1 MVARINTLAFQGM
14 NAVKV
19 DVQVHL
25 SPGKMVFNTVGL
37 PDKAIGESRERV
49 RSALSAI
56 GLGLPPERITVNL
69 APADLPKEGSHYD
82 LPIALGLMV
91 AMGALPAEAVKGFVA
106 IGELSLDGR
115 IGGVPG
121 ALPAAMAAMSWGLGL
136 ICPADCGPEAA
147 WSGLASPDNQGIVA
161 ADHILQ
167 LINHLRET
175 QILPPPEPLIETAQI
190 DMPDMSD
197 VRGQP
202 QARLALEVA
211 AAGGH
216 NLLFTGPPG
225 AGKSMLAARL
235 PGILPPLQSKQRLE
249 VTMIKSLS
257 SGGSGV
263 NMASH
268 RPFRAPHHSASMA
281 ALIGGGRQAKPG
293 EISLSHNGVLF
304 LDELPEFS
312 RQTLDA
318 LRQPIETGEVEIAR
332 AEAHIT
338 YPANFQLVA
347 AMNPCRCGHANDP
360 ELSCHRIPQCINE
373 YLGRLSGPLLDRF
386 DIRIEVPPVSLRD
399 MLSPDS
405 GEKSADIAQRVA
417 HAQKVQFDRNQGC
430 LNANLDGELLRDL
443 ARPDEDGQVLIDKIT
458 NEAANSKLTARGYNR
473 IIRVARTI
481 ADLDGCENLAA
492 RHIASAMVWR
502 GMASD
507 VKE

>member
-1 MVARINTLAFQGM
+1 
-14 NAVKV
+14 
-19 DVQVHL
+19 
-25 SPGKMVFNTVGL
+25 
-37 PDKAIGESRERV
+37 
-49 RSALSAI
+49 
-56 GLGLPPERITVNL
+56 
-69 APADLPKEGSHYD
+69 
-82 LPIALGLMV
+82 
-91 AMGALPAEAVKGFVA
+91 
-106 IGELSLDGR
+106 
-115 IGGVPG
+115 
-121 ALPAAMAAMSWGLGL
+121 MAAMSWGLGL
-136 ICPADCGPEAA
+136 ICPADCGPEAT
-147 WSGLASPDNQGIVA
+147 WSGLGAPDNQGIIA
-161 ADHILQ
+161 AEHILQ

-175 QILPPPEPLIETAQI
+175 QTLPPPEPRIETAHE

-202 QARLALEVA
+202 EARLALEVA

-216 NLLFTGPPG
+216 NLLLTGPPG

-235 PGILPPLQSKQRLE
+235 PGILLPLQSRQRLE

-257 SGGSGV
+257 SGGRGV

-338 YPANFQLVA
+338 YPAKFQLVA
-347 AMNPCRCGHANDP
+347 AMNLCRCGHANDP
-360 ELSCHRIPQCINE
+360 ELACHRIPQCISE
-373 YLGRLSGPLLDRF
+373 YLARLSGPLLDRF

-405 GEKSADIAQRVA
+405 GESSADIARRVEN
-417 HAQKVQFDRNQGC
+417 AQNIQFNRNQGC
-430 LNANLDGELLRDL
+430 LNAYLDGELLRDL
-443 ARPDEDGQVLIDKIT
+443 ARPDEEGQALIDKIT
-458 NEAANSKLTARGYNR
+458 NEAISAKLTARGYNR

-481 ADLDGCENLAA
+481 ADLDGCEHLAA
-492 RHIASAMVWR
+492 RHIASAMGWR
-502 GMASD
+502 GVTSY
-507 VKE
+507 VKG

>member
-1 MVARINTLAFQGM
+1 
-14 NAVKV
+14 
-19 DVQVHL
+19 
-25 SPGKMVFNTVGL
+25 
-37 PDKAIGESRERV
+37 
-49 RSALSAI
+49 
-56 GLGLPPERITVNL
+56 
-69 APADLPKEGSHYD
+69 
-82 LPIALGLMV
+82 
-91 AMGALPAEAVKGFVA
+91 
-106 IGELSLDGR
+106 
-115 IGGVPG
+115 
-121 ALPAAMAAMSWGLGL
+121 
-136 ICPADCGPEAA
+136 
-147 WSGLASPDNQGIVA
+147 
-161 ADHILQ
+161 
-167 LINHLRET
+167 
-175 QILPPPEPLIETAQI
+175 
-190 DMPDMSD
+190 MPDMSD

-417 HAQKVQFDRNQGC
+417 NAQKVQFDRNQGC

-458 NEAANSKLTARGYNR
+458 NEAANSKLTSRGYKR

>member
-1 MVARINTLAFQGM
+1 M
-14 NAVKV
+14 
-19 DVQVHL
+19 
-25 SPGKMVFNTVGL
+25 
-37 PDKAIGESRERV
+37 
-49 RSALSAI
+49 
-56 GLGLPPERITVNL
+56 
-69 APADLPKEGSHYD
+69 
-82 LPIALGLMV
+82 
-91 AMGALPAEAVKGFVA
+91 
-106 IGELSLDGR
+106 DGR

-136 ICPADCGPEAA
+136 ICPADCGPEAT
-147 WSGLASPDNQGIVA
+147 WSGLGAPDNQGIIA
-161 ADHILQ
+161 AEHILQ

-175 QILPPPEPLIETAQI
+175 QTLPPPEPRIETAHE

-197 VRGQP
+197 VRCQP
-202 QARLALEVA
+202 EARLALEVA

-216 NLLFTGPPG
+216 NLLLTGPPG

-235 PGILPPLQSKQRLE
+235 PGILPPLQSRQRLE

-263 NMASH
+263 NMANH

-338 YPANFQLVA
+338 YPTKFQLVA
-347 AMNPCRCGHANDP
+347 AMNPCRCDHANDP
-360 ELSCHRIPQCINE
+360 ELACHRIPQCINE
-373 YLGRLSGPLLDRF
+373 YLARLSGPLLDRF

-405 GEKSADIAQRVA
+405 GESSADIARRVEN
-417 HAQKVQFDRNQGC
+417 AQNIQFNRNQGC
-430 LNANLDGELLRDL
+430 LNAYLDGELLRDL
-443 ARPDEDGQVLIDKIT
+443 ARPDEEGQALIDKIT
-458 NEAANSKLTARGYNR
+458 NEAIGSKLTARGYNR

-481 ADLDGCENLAA
+481 ADLDGCEHLAA

-502 GMASD
+502 GVTSY
-507 VKE
+507 VKG

>member
-1 MVARINTLAFQGM
+1 
-14 NAVKV
+14 
-19 DVQVHL
+19 
-25 SPGKMVFNTVGL
+25 
-37 PDKAIGESRERV
+37 
-49 RSALSAI
+49 
-56 GLGLPPERITVNL
+56 
-69 APADLPKEGSHYD
+69 
-82 LPIALGLMV
+82 
-91 AMGALPAEAVKGFVA
+91 
-106 IGELSLDGR
+106 
-115 IGGVPG
+115 
-121 ALPAAMAAMSWGLGL
+121 
-136 ICPADCGPEAA
+136 
-147 WSGLASPDNQGIVA
+147 
-161 ADHILQ
+161 
-167 LINHLRET
+167 
-175 QILPPPEPLIETAQI
+175 
-190 DMPDMSD
+190 
-197 VRGQP
+197 
-202 QARLALEVA
+202 
-211 AAGGH
+211 
-216 NLLFTGPPG
+216 
-225 AGKSMLAARL
+225 
-235 PGILPPLQSKQRLE
+235 
-249 VTMIKSLS
+249 
-257 SGGSGV
+257 
-263 NMASH
+263 MASH

-281 ALIGGGRQAKPG
+281 PLTGGGRQAKPG